1 MCLLLLLPP
10 SSSLP
15 VLFLFPLPSFSLI
28 SPPLSV
34 GPILCSI
41 QCCSGQH
48 CREAL
53 RVPLQG
59 ELTLCACVCV
69 CVHYRACTR
78 AYVCA
83 CVCAF
88 VDRVFVRM
96 CVCACMC
103 AFICAYVCVCA
114 CTSVVRACLRAC
126 VRACMSSCLGMSP
139 ISISV
144 VLSNVALIHEFVLCM

>member
-1 MCLLLLLPP
+1 MSECVCLLLLLPP

-69 CVHYRACTR
+69 CMCALSSVHTCVCVCVCVCVRACMHSST
-78 AYVCA
+78 VHS
-83 CVCAF
+83 CVC
-88 VDRVFVRM
+88 VCVHSFVRM
-96 CVCACMC
+96 CVCVYLRPACV
-103 AFICAYVCVCA
+103 FV
-114 CTSVVRACLRAC
+114 C
-126 VRACMSSCLGMSP
+126 VRACVC
-139 ISISV
+139 
-144 VLSNVALIHEFVLCM
+144 A